1 MEAAWDIPVART
13 SLSLFVHSSRN
24 ISSQD
29 GVTVKRPPSPL
40 KDGDG
45 MLDYEELLAFASKKK
60 RARGHGQDA
69 KGGGGIL
76 SKLKKKVRRK
86 RMSTPRARSNPP
98 PLPGR

>member
-1 MEAAWDIPVART
+1 
-13 SLSLFVHSSRN
+13 
-24 ISSQD
+24 
-29 GVTVKRPPSPL
+29 
-40 KDGDG
+40 

-98 PLPGR
+98 PLPVMQCLGSTVIIDVSRADYGTIFQG